1 MDIKSAY
8 DSGLPFELGGVDFDI
23 YAINA
28 RGEPEQCVWGQIG
41 DYEGDGGYLFMIQ
54 ENGEFSVWLN
64 GVEEVRFQAFGV
76 DDAEEL
82 IKKEID
88 IRRHRL

>member
-8 DSGLPFELGGVDFDI
+8 ESGLPFELGGVDFDT

-28 RGEPEQCVWGQIG
+28 LGDPEQCVWGQLG

-64 GVEEVRFQAFGV
+64 GVEELRFQAFDV
-76 DDAEEL
+76 ADASDR
-82 IKKEID
+82 IVREIET
-88 IRRHRL
+88 RRHRL